1 MCTPSWT
8 KPRATLRLLAPSAF
22 YSRLESTLQS
32 GYCLRI
38 ANFRIKYETLHRFH
52 RSTLMDWESQTTTK
66 QFLSYLL
73 HGSSIAFVKTNPVGQ
88 GIIYIV
94 NQQKMLIPKPILLP
108 FTVNFMTG
116 NLELAELINRLVH
129 SFSYPKRYEI
139 ALRKWSR
146 FSSSILEAINQ
157 YCQFP

>member
-1 MCTPSWT
+1 
-8 KPRATLRLLAPSAF
+8 
-22 YSRLESTLQS
+22 
-32 GYCLRI
+32 
-38 ANFRIKYETLHRFH
+38 
-52 RSTLMDWESQTTTK
+52 
-66 QFLSYLL
+66 
-73 HGSSIAFVKTNPVGQ
+73 
-88 GIIYIV
+88 
-94 NQQKMLIPKPILLP
+94 MLIPKPILLP

-157 YCQFP
+157 YCQFPQFMMTEIDLGIRYHVTQRINGIVLQKGFIGPKDSQTCHEHTNIQATSYFRPTLLQKIISIRNCANIYISS